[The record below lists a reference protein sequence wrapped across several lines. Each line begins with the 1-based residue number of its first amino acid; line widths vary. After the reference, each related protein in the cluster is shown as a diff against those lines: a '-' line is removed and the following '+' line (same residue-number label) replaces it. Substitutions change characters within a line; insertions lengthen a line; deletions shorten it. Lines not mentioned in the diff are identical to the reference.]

1 MPKGWKPKDIMLLK
15 KIKKN
20 YLLQSVTFRAVY
32 SVLAILIKQD
42 TTTNKTNAIISVGT
56 MLVLNVPDNE
66 LTRNYIV
73 DGGR

>member
-1 MPKGWKPKDIMLLK
+1 METKSYYVVK

-20 YLLQSVTFRAVY
+20 YLLQSVTSSEVY

>member
-1 MPKGWKPKDIMLLK
+1 METKSYYVVK
-15 KIKKN
+15 KIKKI
-20 YLLQSVTFRAVY
+20 YLLQSVTSSEVY

-66 LTRNYIV
+66 LIRNYIV